1 MKSRKFIGILLAFL
15 MFASIFAIVSFTG
28 NANATSTPPYTVT
41 FNEAKLPVGTT
52 WGIVLSNSTKTITAT
67 NKTISTGGSIS
78 ESLYN
83 GTYYYN
89 VTGTPW
95 WFNSTHGKFTISGSS
110 LTITINFIE
119 NFTLNITETGWSN
132 QLLPNQKLASGYA
145 LQPASWGIKV
155 NGTSYFTTTN
165 YNNIKLPASTYNLN
179 ILNSTIA
186 VKTTSTLSTTTN
198 VMEYISNIT
207 NQNIVLNS
215 NKTISITYT
224 PYIIDINKFLGTP
237 PYNVTFYNSKIIP
250 DGSFSYLI
258 PYNSTITYS
267 IKLTNYNEFFL
278 NATTFNSVTLN
289 GIISNTSVS
298 QILFNTNHTF
308 VNITA
313 HVYGPFN
320 PFFITSVTIKN
331 GFSPELIYDHYG
343 MLWNSTQ
350 ARYLL
355 NLTLI
360 AGELL
365 AYPRLPSNEIQ
376 NATTY
381 ISVYPDKTLVE
392 YGTYIPIP
400 NGTYAL
406 SLKMTI
412 FNHIIYY
419 NGSLY
424 GFNSPSK
431 LITIQGYVTPHDA
444 NIFNIYSLNGN
455 TLTQNLSN
463 GYYNLTLP
471 AKNFILFYN
480 NSYIPQVF
488 YVSSSGWLNV
498 TLQKYTFSYNIT
510 PSIFDYNY
518 SKGGILNFSKIPVKA
533 SIMSNIIF
541 YKISNNTFYLSSNFT
556 NNLTA
561 YAPLHIILPV
571 LKDRKYLFSIK
582 TNLTNQ
588 PYYNYTFNTTNNAY
602 YNFTY
607 DWWGIDPTVSYYAY
621 PVAVITAPTAVAYDS
636 AILISG
642 ANSIASTNATI
653 TNYTWKITGPQ
664 NQLYTE
670 YGKTITMYFSITGLY
685 TVTLTVTDSNGLTNT
700 TKTTITVV
708 SANQDPN
715 IQISYSLTILSNGY
729 YQYNITINA
738 KDNVSIS
745 QFLASVDSVYVNAT
759 LIKQVGYEYYYVV
772 KFNPDAFGY
781 GNHTIKFEAINS
793 LDGYN
798 TAITYA
804 IFGSLNQGGIMAYI
818 LGHIALTIVIII
830 FIIIILS
837 FIYVEYRHKI
847 IKKISNAKRIT
858 RSKNSK
864 RVKK

>member
-1 MKSRKFIGILLAFL
+1 
-15 MFASIFAIVSFTG
+15 
-28 NANATSTPPYTVT
+28 
-41 FNEAKLPVGTT
+41 
-52 WGIVLSNSTKTITAT
+52 
-67 NKTISTGGSIS
+67 
-78 ESLYN
+78 
-83 GTYYYN
+83 
-89 VTGTPW
+89 
-95 WFNSTHGKFTISGSS
+95 
-110 LTITINFIE
+110 
-119 NFTLNITETGWSN
+119 
-132 QLLPNQKLASGYA
+132 
-145 LQPASWGIKV
+145 
-155 NGTSYFTTTN
+155 
-165 YNNIKLPASTYNLN
+165 
-179 ILNSTIA
+179 
-186 VKTTSTLSTTTN
+186 
-198 VMEYISNIT
+198 
-207 NQNIVLNS
+207 
-215 NKTISITYT
+215 
-224 PYIIDINKFLGTP
+224 
-237 PYNVTFYNSKIIP
+237 
-250 DGSFSYLI
+250 
-258 PYNSTITYS
+258 
-267 IKLTNYNEFFL
+267 
-278 NATTFNSVTLN
+278 
-289 GIISNTSVS
+289 
-298 QILFNTNHTF
+298 TNHTF

-320 PFFITSVTIKN
+320 PFFVPAVSINEGLVPN
-331 GFSPELIYDHYG
+331 LVYGFYG
-343 MLWNSTQ
+343 SYWNSTQ
-350 ARYLL
+350 AKYFL
-355 NLTLI
+355 NLTLV
-360 AGELL
+360 ARNLL
-365 AYPRLPSNEIQ
+365 HYPNFLSNEIQ
-376 NATTY
+376 NVTTY

-406 SLKMTI
+406 SSKMTI

-424 GFNSPSK
+424 GFNCPSK

-444 NIFNIYSLNGN
+444 NIFNIYSLYESTFN
-455 TLTQNLSN
+455 QNISN

-471 AKNFILFYN
+471 ANNFILFYN

-556 NNLTA
+556 NKLTA

-582 TNLTNQ
+582 TNLTTQ

-636 AILISG
+636 AVLISG
-642 ANSIASTNATI
+642 ANSIPSTNATI

-708 SANQDPN
+708 SANQDLN

-772 KFNPDAFGY
+772 KFNPNAFGY

-804 IFGSLNQGGIMAYI
+804 TFGSLNNGGILAYI

-837 FIYVEYRHKI
+837 FIYMEYRHKM
-847 IKKISNAKRIT
+847 IKKISNARRIKVF
-858 RSKNSK
+858 KNSK